1 MDTPPVLTSKIHN
14 YTFAYY
20 DSGPIQGSYITL
32 VVVHGNTY
40 HAGEFHVRVTTYNE
54 CNNLWPGTFLS
65 LFPAAS
71 KFQFRVILVQRR
83 LYPGS
88 TSYTEDETSIIL
100 EGTDEER
107 KKVLDLDGE
116 LLSQF
121 VVNMV
126 NEHNLDKVA
135 VIGWSAGT
143 CYLNAIIDSIRRLD
157 QKSQE
162 QLQKHVHALIHW
174 GVWIMHEWFP
184 NLIFSSTDPPASVM
198 GLDDPPTGGWL
209 PLYDLTLSPEQRGEE
224 FGKWLSYHYPHP
236 DLDKRDPNNLI
247 YKLEAPIKTPSF
259 SNISISQLL
268 SMVDFSANPRGDSAV
283 GGPFY
288 RPILFDRQR
297 RALFD
302 VQVRKLWKNAKFCCI
317 YGDHSPW
324 NVQWTV
330 WCFEKQIKEEG
341 NKDIDI
347 HFRAMKG
354 ANHFVGDT
362 TLLHSSY

>member
-40 HAGEFHVRVTTYNE
+40 HA
-54 CNNLWPGTFLS
+54 GTFLS

-174 GVWIMHEWFP
+174 
-184 NLIFSSTDPPASVM
+184 DPPASVM

-354 ANHFVGDT
+354 ANHFVMSDDPELILGT
-362 TLLHSSY
+362 VQSLMI